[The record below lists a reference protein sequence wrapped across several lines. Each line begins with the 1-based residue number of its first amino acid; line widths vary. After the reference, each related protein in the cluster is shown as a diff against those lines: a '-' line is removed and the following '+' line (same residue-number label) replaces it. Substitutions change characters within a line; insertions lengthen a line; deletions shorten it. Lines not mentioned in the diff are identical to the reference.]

1 MHGAAE
7 GLTVVSAEELHFSE
21 KVPALDEHA
30 FARAAV
36 GKVGLVEA
44 EADLPAEVAVLR
56 AVGRAALRQK
66 IGERAAEFLLCEKR
80 GELRAARIVRRECKA
95 RVLRLRRAEMIAEN
109 GLTLCDVRFAERLKR
124 HRPRVNERG
133 EDE

>member
-7 GLTVVSAEELHFSE
+7 GLTVVSAEKRQLAV
-21 KVPALDEHA
+21 KVPATDKHA

-80 GELRAARIVRRECKA
+80 GELRAARV
-95 RVLRLRRAEMIAEN
+95 V
-109 GLTLCDVRFAERLKR
+109 
-124 HRPRVNERG
+124 
-133 EDE
+133 